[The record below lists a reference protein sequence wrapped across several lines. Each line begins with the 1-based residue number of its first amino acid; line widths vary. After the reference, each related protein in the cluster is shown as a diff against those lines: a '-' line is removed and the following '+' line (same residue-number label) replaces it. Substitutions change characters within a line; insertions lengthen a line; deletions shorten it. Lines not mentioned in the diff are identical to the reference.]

1 MGNVFGVSRC
11 GISLRRDPYRRQLL
25 RCLLFGGTCPQPV
38 VDLLGSRFG
47 IPKTKLG
54 VAGTTV
60 KSSGIPEFPTNCD
73 RRFFAVDGSVVINR
87 CRSASDM
94 RKPGKPWW
102 IHRIISRYCGNA
114 IAVAWDTAHLK
125 G

>member
-47 IPKTKLG
+47 IPKSKLG
-54 VAGTTV
+54 VAGATV
-60 KSSGIPEFPTNCD
+60 KGFGIPSLPANCD
-73 RRFFAVDGSVVINR
+73 RRFLRWTVQRLSIAAN
-87 CRSASDM
+87 SASDM
-94 RKPGKPWW
+94 RKPGEPW
-102 IHRIISRYCGNA
+102 
-114 IAVAWDTAHLK
+114 
-125 G
+125 